1 MNFQRAKTILIF
13 IFVFVNIFLLLVYNF
28 FILNKK
34 TIDKDTLITVLS
46 NNNVYVDEALIKD
59 RDVSLKGVEVKNLVN
74 DKENLLSSF
83 LGKEYTKGEENYFKN
98 DKAGLLIT
106 DSSVDFSI
114 FAPKERKY
122 KDIKEL
128 NAGSKVIGT
137 LAKYGFEKSSLSVY
151 NVIKN
156 PNDDFY
162 VTVAYKYNDIPVF
175 NHNLYAL
182 ANKSGLKNLKGP
194 VITFKKVKGQNYP
207 LISVSS
213 VLMEFINHSDVQ
225 SSKEK
230 IIISDIK
237 YGYYLPINDAEL
249 STYAIPS
256 YEIKLE
262 NGKIYYYDAREN
274 VDSSFKFLGSKME
287 Y

>member
-34 TIDKDTLITVLS
+34 TIDTDTLITVLS
-46 NNNVYVDEALIKD
+46 NNNVYVDESLIKD
-59 RDVSLKGVEVKNLVN
+59 RDITLKGVEVKNLVN

-83 LGKEYTKGEENYFKN
+83 LGKEYVKGEENYFKN
-98 DKAGLLIT
+98 DNGEIRT
-106 DSSVDFSI
+106 NESSIEFGVFN
-114 FAPKERKY
+114 PKEKRY

-128 NAGSKVIGT
+128 NAGSKVINT
-137 LAKYGFEKSSLSVY
+137 LSKYGFEKSSLSVY

-156 PNDDFY
+156 PNSDFY
-162 VTVAYKYNDIPVF
+162 VTIAYKYNDIPVF
-175 NHNLYAL
+175 NHYLYAF
-182 ANKSGLKNLKGP
+182 ANTDGLKNLKGP
-194 VITFKKVKGQNYP
+194 VITFKKVKGQNYK
-207 LISVSS
+207 LVAVSS
-213 VLMEFINHSDVQ
+213 ILMEFINHADVQ

-230 IIISDIK
+230 VVISDIK
-237 YGYYLPINDAEL
+237 YGYYLPVNESEL

-274 VDSSFKFLGSKME
+274 VDSAFRFLGSKIE
-287 Y
+287 F